1 MGTHPIFE
9 SDFDCLTVMSDQS
22 TDSENDENLEVMNQW
37 LDFFADAGI
46 PPSDAAQYAINFSEQ
61 RIPMDKSI
69 IIELGHSELKELGVD
84 LLGDR
89 LAILKCAKN
98 DKPKKPRAK
107 RRPEKIKKIVKEKEI
122 DEKVVDG
129 DDEIARVLSTVKSK
143 TKFVDVAPPPVK
155 NERLKSDNPFIKS
168 KQLEIIEA
176 EDDVIKT
183 PVQFSVNLSGLVPSK
198 RRSQPDVQEIDSADP
213 EQQVVRPFSS
223 GPIWDP
229 KKKKIQEDVISSS
242 TTNFA
247 ITLGTGKKVKRDTG
261 PVVKCSF
268 SSIDKSK
275 PDLSVKN
282 RLGTAKVSKERSV
295 ASIKHRLGKPSVKS
309 RLGL

>member
-1 MGTHPIFE
+1 
-9 SDFDCLTVMSDQS
+9 MSDQS
-22 TDSENDENLEVMNQW
+22 DSENDENLEVMNQW

-69 IIELGHSELKELGVD
+69 IIELGHGELKELGVD

-107 RRPEKIKKIVKEKEI
+107 RRPEKVKKIVKEKEVE
-122 DEKVVDG
+122 EKEVDG

-143 TKFVDVAPPPVK
+143 TKFVDVTPAPVK
-155 NERLKSDNPFIKS
+155 NERLKSDNPFMKS
-168 KQLEIIEA
+168 KTVNLIDDE
-176 EDDVIKT
+176 EDIIKT
-183 PVQFSVNLSGLVPSK
+183 PVQFSVNLSGGVPRK
-198 RRSQPDVQEIDSADP
+198 RRSQEMTSSPDSD
-213 EQQVVRPFSS
+213 QQKVVRPFTS
-223 GPIWDP
+223 GPIWE
-229 KKKKIQEDVISSS
+229 KKEAKIVEDVQIQDISSS

-247 ITLGTGKKVKRDTG
+247 ITLGTGKKIQRETG

-268 SSIDKSK
+268 SSLEKSK
-275 PDLSVKN
+275 SEISVKN
-282 RLGTAKVSKERSV
+282 RLGTAKISKPESRSV
-295 ASIKHRLGKPSVKS
+295 TSIKNRLGKPSVKS

>member
-1 MGTHPIFE
+1 
-9 SDFDCLTVMSDQS
+9 MSDQS
-22 TDSENDENLEVMNQW
+22 ESENDENLEVMNQW

-69 IIELGHSELKELGVD
+69 IIELGHGELKELGVD

-107 RRPEKIKKIVKEKEI
+107 RRPEKVKKIAKEKEI
-122 DEKVVDG
+122 EEKEDG

-143 TKFVDVAPPPVK
+143 TKFVDVTPAPVK
-155 NERLKSDNPFIKS
+155 NERLKSDNPFMKS
-168 KQLEIIEA
+168 KSVNLIDDEEEI
-176 EDDVIKT
+176 IKT
-183 PVQFSVNLSGLVPSK
+183 PVQFSVNLSGGVPRK
-198 RRSQPDVQEIDSADP
+198 RRSQEMASSPDSD
-213 EQQVVRPFSS
+213 QQKVVRPFSS
-223 GPIWDP
+223 GPIWE
-229 KKKKIQEDVISSS
+229 KKKTKIDEDVQIQDISSS

-247 ITLGTGKKVKRDTG
+247 ITLGTGKKIQRETG

-268 SSIDKSK
+268 SSIEKSK
-275 PDLSVKN
+275 PEISVKN
-282 RLGTAKVSKERSV
+282 RLGTAKISKPESRSV
-295 ASIKHRLGKPSVKS
+295 TSIKNRLGKPSVKS

>member
-1 MGTHPIFE
+1 
-9 SDFDCLTVMSDQS
+9 MSDQS
-22 TDSENDENLEVMNQW
+22 DSENDENLEVMNQW

-69 IIELGHSELKELGVD
+69 IIELGHGELKELGVD

-107 RRPEKIKKIVKEKEI
+107 RRPEKLKKVPKEKDVEEKEI
-122 DEKVVDG
+122 EGDE
-129 DDEIARVLSTVKSK
+129 EIARVLSTVKSK
-143 TKFVDVAPPPVK
+143 TKFVDVTPAPVK
-155 NERLKSDNPFIKS
+155 NERLKSQNPFMKS
-168 KQLEIIEA
+168 KNDDHDFEDEIEQN
-176 EDDVIKT
+176 DHTT
-183 PVQFSVNLSGLVPSK
+183 PVQFSVNLSGGVPPRK
-198 RRSQPDVQEIDSADP
+198 RRSQVQDHIKEMASSPDSTDKQ
-213 EQQVVRPFSS
+213 QQVFRPFSS
-223 GPIWDP
+223 GPIWE
-229 KKKKIQEDVISSS
+229 KKKKMDQSEQDVQIQDISSS

-247 ITLGTGKKVKRDTG
+247 ITLGTGKKVQRDTG

-268 SSIDKSK
+268 SSIEKSK
-275 PDLSVKN
+275 EISVKN
-282 RLGTAKVSKERSV
+282 RLGTSKVSKSESRSV
-295 ASIKHRLGKPSVKS
+295 TSIKSRLGKPSVKS